1 MNSGAEHA
9 VNAGSHRHNLY
20 ISALMFGGLPSVL
33 FDLMLAK
40 SFETVISPVLLDE
53 LEEKLCGK
61 FELSRDDA
69 FSIRTKITGVA
80 TVIEPSETLHVI
92 ERDPDDDRVLEC
104 AVSGKA
110 DVIISGDRDLLDLH
124 NYQGM
129 PIMRVREFL
138 NSIDK
143 NN

>member
-1 MNSGAEHA
+1 MR
-9 VNAGSHRHNLY
+9 VVIDTNLY
-20 ISALMFGGLPSVL
+20 ISALMFGGLPGVL

-40 SFETVISPVLLDE
+40 SFETVVSPVLLDE
-53 LEEKLCGK
+53 LEEKLCRK
-61 FELSRDDA
+61 FEMSREDA
-69 FSIRTKITGVA
+69 VLIRAKITGVA

-124 NYQGM
+124 NYQGI
-129 PIMRVREFL
+129 PVMRVREFL
-138 NSIDK
+138 NSIDADTK
-143 NN
+143 